1 MNVKLT
7 QRTTGGL
14 MRIGDAEMALSHRTT
29 RCLVTTVDQDA
40 GVRTDKEPLVTLRKY
55 RVDKS
60 PEGIK
65 KYTHQPLFGISTYHL
80 KDGRVNVGDTVY
92 AVVSPKPLL

>member
-1 MNVKLT
+1 
-7 QRTTGGL
+7 

-65 KYTHQPLFGISTYHL
+65 KYTHQPLFGISTYHI
-80 KDGRVNVGDTVY
+80 KDGRVNVGDIVY
-92 AVVSPKPLL
+92 AVVSPEPLL